1 MRLLHVNS
9 PIFYTLATVRLFLTT
24 PATADNSA
32 THAMYISAF
41 VAIKFLHFLRAC
53 DGVPFVLIAP
63 AKTDNTATQARY
75 ICAFLESIFIH
86 FTRLRQYTISPTTP
100 ATADNTATQARYIS
114 ASVASI
120 FIHFYTLATV
130 RLFYLAAPDVPTTLT
145 N

>member
-75 ICAFLESIFIH
+75 ISAFVASKFVDF
-86 FTRLRQYTISPTTP
+86 FTRLKVTTVHLFLTTP
-100 ATADNTATQARYIS
+100 DVTTQVI
-114 ASVASI
+114 
-120 FIHFYTLATV
+120 
-130 RLFYLAAPDVPTTLT
+130 